1 MSIYNHLPVYK
12 AAYDLMLGI
21 FQFTKDFPREYK
33 YTIGQDLK
41 IETTQLIKRIFQ
53 ANSDFRTR
61 KQYIEHARAHTEVIR
76 LYIRLLKDLKQI
88 NIRKFVFLSEK
99 IESVSKQLAGWQ
111 QSCK

>member
-41 IETTQLIKRIFQ
+41 IETTQ
-53 ANSDFRTR
+53 T
-61 KQYIEHARAHTEVIR
+61 Y
-76 LYIRLLKDLKQI
+76 
-88 NIRKFVFLSEK
+88 
-99 IESVSKQLAGWQ
+99 
-111 QSCK
+111 